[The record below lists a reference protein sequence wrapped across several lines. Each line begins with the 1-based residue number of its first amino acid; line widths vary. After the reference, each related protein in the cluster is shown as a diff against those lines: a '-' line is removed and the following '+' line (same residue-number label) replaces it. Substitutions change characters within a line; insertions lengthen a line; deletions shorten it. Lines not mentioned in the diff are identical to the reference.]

1 MLTQFKAEIF
11 RATTKPTGV
20 AHLLHV
26 LFSIMMPT
34 GRVKYYNSDKGYG
47 FIAQDTGEGDVFL
60 HISAIQGGYDE
71 IHVGQYVRYELA
83 VGNRGPVAQNV
94 KFLLTPLEQKRLRQG
109 KVVIPRNYTLPQQP
123 NGNPTEKPFTQ
134 PRRPVQP
141 TQVASSVPQGSKQ
154 KADSSVETVAS
165 EPTDAPLD
173 QNSSPPRTPQSKP
186 ALAPDEQPT
195 FGDLYIQ
202 KQVHLQTPMFFGL
215 YNHIL
220 LPVTVTGFTKYDFVL
235 QGEIERQELS
245 KTDIKYCYKAE
256 DATDIQSIIRHNEE
270 TKKQNLQPIIQR
282 KKRYSVNTRAIVQAR
297 RARHTIEVTMLE
309 GEVFRGLVDWVSRY
323 EIKMILE
330 NESKIV
336 VFRHAICDFK
346 VFSQEEQVGNQ
357 SAAGNDRQTIHEK
370 AVGEGISR

>member
-1 MLTQFKAEIF
+1 
-11 RATTKPTGV
+11 
-20 AHLLHV
+20 
-26 LFSIMMPT
+26 MMPT

-71 IHVGQYVRYELA
+71 IHVGQYVRYEVA

-109 KVVIPRNYTLPQQP
+109 KAVIPRNYTAPQQP
-123 NGNPTEKPFTQ
+123 NDNPKEKPFTP
-134 PRRPVQP
+134 PRKPVQP
-141 TQVASSVPQGSKQ
+141 TSVSSFTPQGSKQ
-154 KADSSVETVAS
+154 QADSSVEAVAS
-165 EPTDAPLD
+165 EPTDTPLD
-173 QNSSPPRTPQSKP
+173 QNSSPPRTPQPKP

-202 KQVHLQTPMFFGL
+202 KQIHLQTSMFFGL

-220 LPVTVTGFTKYDFVL
+220 LPVTVTGSTKYDFVL
-235 QGEIERQELS
+235 QGKIEGQELP
-245 KTDIKYCYKAE
+245 KTDVKYCYKAE
-256 DATDIQSIIRHNEE
+256 DATDIQSIIRYDEE
-270 TKKQNLQPIIQR
+270 IKTQSLKPVIQR
-282 KKRYSVNTRAIVQAR
+282 KKRYSINTRAIVQAR

-346 VFSQEEQVGNQ
+346 VFSPEEQVGNQ
-357 SAAGNDRQTIHEK
+357 STAGNDQQTIHEK

>member
-1 MLTQFKAEIF
+1 
-11 RATTKPTGV
+11 
-20 AHLLHV
+20 
-26 LFSIMMPT
+26 MMPT

-47 FIAQDTGEGDVFL
+47 FIAQDTGERDVFL

-71 IHVGQYVRYELA
+71 IHVGQYVRYEVA

-109 KVVIPRNYTLPQQP
+109 KAVIPRNYTAPQQP
-123 NGNPTEKPFTQ
+123 NGNPTEKPFTLS
-134 PRRPVQP
+134 RKPVQP
-141 TQVASSVPQGSKQ
+141 TPVVSSVPQGSKQ
-154 KADSSVETVAS
+154 KADSSVEAVAS
-165 EPTDAPLD
+165 ELTDPPLD
-173 QNSSPPRTPQSKP
+173 QNSSPPRTPQSEP

-202 KQVHLQTPMFFGL
+202 KQIRLQTPMFFGL
-215 YNHIL
+215 YNHTL
-220 LPVTVTGFTKYDFVL
+220 LPVTVTGSTKYDFVL
-235 QGEIERQELS
+235 QGEIEGQELP
-245 KTDIKYCYKAE
+245 KTDVKYCYKAE
-256 DATDIQSIIRHNEE
+256 DATDIQSIIRYDEE
-270 TKKQNLQPIIQR
+270 IKTQNLKPVIQR
-282 KKRYSVNTRAIVQAR
+282 KKRYSINARAIVQAR

-370 AVGEGISR
+370 AVGEGIS